1 MIKEKDFINEPDYNN
16 NINTKI
22 PTDNNICK
30 I

>member
-1 MIKEKDFINEPDYNN
+1 MIQEKDFVNELDNN